1 MIRKLAGALALAL
14 FSFCSFSNVNA
25 QNINNYEFWGKDNL
39 NTWRDQYVQQYSG
52 TINSFAYNNLG
63 VCFRDDTNKVLAG
76 PAEICSNIQ
85 TNMPNWDGHDL
96 TQYNIL
102 RNDSYSNN
110 GYSGSQGSVNLI
122 DWSQWQGAVYGTDP
136 GGCCSSISG
145 SGAMIDNTTQTI
157 MFSYGRDILS
167 QTIAINQALKT
178 AGVIVDGYNYG
189 WTYRL
194 IPKSSPTDAAHT
206 DTLVFTVQVRDV
218 SGALVDTYT
227 YDRSA
232 PVKLGQNDQ
241 WVTERGLE
249 VFANPYTDPQSI
261 ALSIMGSDGGYW
273 GGYYGPEVKD
283 VSLNLIYRSNPCAI
297 DPLFDASCPG
307 YAEAL
312 AKQLYDQNCAAN
324 ALYDSGCL
332 GYTAAYEIQ
341 QCNINA
347 LYSPSCPGFQQ
358 AYYDQQ
364 CSFDA
369 LYDSGCTG
377 YATAYFNQQCSLNS
391 LYDAK
396 CPDYA
401 TAYYNQQ
408 CTADAL
414 YDTGCTGYA
423 TAYFNQQCVLSALY
437 DATCPGYQQAYATKM
452 LLEQQQEETTAA
464 ATPAAE
470 SATSVYVDPVASLTT
485 VSATG
490 DSVVDS
496 VLSAPVAL
504 AAVSSAPEVIA
515 APEIQEVTSDDT
527 TEETVSD
534 AGSTMDEPM
543 EPARDTN
550 DTEPGGDSGGDST
563 DEADGDAESGTSND
577 ESTDKKESTRDKV
590 KRAMTERAQN
600 LATEMSEAATVE
612 AQVAVQAAVLAT
624 MGYLPGFGTYGGT
637 IAGGVYQDVA
647 TYAPTTVPES
657 RQGLRNGLAQQ
668 LLWDKLVETQYDR

>member
-14 FSFCSFSNVNA
+14 FFFCSLSKVQA
-25 QNINNYEFWGKDNL
+25 QNINNYEFWGMDNL

-52 TINSFAYNNLG
+52 TINSFAYNNSG
-63 VCFRDDTNKVLAG
+63 VCFRDDANKILAG
-76 PAEICSNIQ
+76 PVEICQGIQQSN
-85 TNMPNWDGHDL
+85 PWGDGDL
-96 TQYNIL
+96 TAYRLL
-102 RNDSYSNN
+102 RNDSYTNN

-136 GGCCSSISG
+136 NNCCSSISG

-167 QTIAINQALKT
+167 QTMAINQALAAT
-178 AGVIVDGYNYG
+178 GISVDGYNYG

-206 DTLVFTVQVRDV
+206 DTLIFNVEVRDN
-218 SGALVDTYT
+218 SGAVVETYE
-227 YDRSA
+227 YNRSGS
-232 PVKLGQNDQ
+232 VRVGQNDQ
-241 WVTERGLE
+241 WQTEKGLQ
-249 VFANPYTDPQSI
+249 VFSTPYTDPQSI
-261 ALSIMGSDGGYW
+261 ALSIIGSDGGYW

-283 VSLNLIYRSNPCAI
+283 VSLNLIYRADPCGAN
-297 DPLFDASCPG
+297 PLFDASCSG

-312 AKQLYDQNCAAN
+312 AKQLYEQNCATS

-332 GYTAAYEIQ
+332 GYTAAYETQ
-341 QCNINA
+341 QCSINA
-347 LYSPSCPGFQQ
+347 LYSPSCSGFQQ

-364 CSFDA
+364 CSIDA

-414 YDTGCTGYA
+414 YDTGCTGYT
-423 TAYFNQQCVLSALY
+423 TAYFNQQCALNALY
-437 DATCPGYQQAYATKM
+437 NTTCPGYQQAYATKM
-452 LLEQQQEETTAA
+452 LLDQQQEETTAA

-470 SATSVYVDPVASLTT
+470 TATSVYVDPVASLTT
-485 VSATG
+485 ISATG
-490 DSVVDS
+490 DSIVDS
-496 VLSAPVAL
+496 ILAAPVTIAI
-504 AAVSSAPEVIA
+504 SAPEVIA
-515 APEIQEVTSDDT
+515 QSPMQEVTSNDT

-534 AGSTMDEPM
+534 AGSAMDEPM
-543 EPARDTN
+543 ESAGNTN
-550 DTEPGGDSGGDST
+550 SDEQGGDSNGNST
-563 DEADGDAESGTSND
+563 DEPNGDSESGTPTD

-624 MGYLPGFGTYGGT
+624 MGYLPGFGAYGGT
-637 IAGGVYQDVA
+637 IAGGAYQDVA

-657 RQGLRNGLAQQ
+657 RRGLRNGLAQQ
-668 LLWDKLVETQYDR
+668 LLWDKMIEEQYNN

>member
-25 QNINNYEFWGKDNL
+25 QNINNYEFWGMDNL

-52 TINSFAYNNLG
+52 TINSFAYNNMG
-63 VCFRDDTNKVLAG
+63 VCFRDDANKVLAG
-76 PAEICSNIQ
+76 PVEICQGIQQSN
-85 TNMPNWDGHDL
+85 PWGDGDL
-96 TQYNIL
+96 TAYRLL

-136 GGCCSSISG
+136 NNCCSSISG
-145 SGAMIDNTTQTI
+145 SGAMIDNTSRTI
-157 MFSYGRDILS
+157 MFSYGTDILS

-194 IPKSSPTDAAHT
+194 IPKSSPTDAEHT

-347 LYSPSCPGFQQ
+347 LYSPSCAGFQQ

-414 YDTGCTGYA
+414 YDTGCTGY
-423 TAYFNQQCVLSALY
+423 
-437 DATCPGYQQAYATKM
+437 QQAYATKM

-470 SATSVYVDPVASLTT
+470 TATSVYVDPVASLTT

-490 DSVVDS
+490 DSIVDS
-496 VLSAPVAL
+496 VLAAPVAL
-504 AAVSSAPEVIA
+504 TAASSTLEVIA
-515 APEIQEVTSDDT
+515 APEIQEVASNDT

-534 AGSTMDEPM
+534 AGSTMDESM
-543 EPARDTN
+543 ESAGDTN

-563 DEADGDAESGTSND
+563 DETDGDAESGSSTD
-577 ESTDKKESTRDKV
+577 GSTDKKESTRDKV

-600 LATEMSEAATVE
+600 LATEMAEAATVE